1 MRPVGLWTLAF
12 MIGLAM
18 LGPSVVAQGQ
28 KESERQQQVKQI
40 KLTDRQ
46 VQSYISAQKQ
56 FAPLAAKLEGAGDQ
70 PDPALQSQMEQIA
83 KSNGFAS
90 LEELDDVATNIAL
103 VLDGLDPQTGQFL
116 EPSEQIKKA
125 MDEVRQDGQMP
136 QKDKDQAL
144 AEMQEELKSAAPLQF
159 KENVAVVKKYQK
171 ELDQVAAA
179 RAREAAGTSQEV
191 RCVRLGSRRHH
202 GAAGWPRSTAV
213 WYVNAIQ
220 VSMSLRTGGY
230 WLPPA
235 LPASGQNLKAET
247 ATVANDHENLQALQ
261 DRKTRRS
268 PTLPTQRGQPGP
280 PAANMP

>member
-1 MRPVGLWTLAF
+1 MRHVGLWTLAF

-28 KESERQQQVKQI
+28 KESERQQQVKQ
-40 KLTDRQ
+40 TDRQ
-46 VQSYISAQKQ
+46 VQSYISVQKQ

-70 PDPALQSQMEQIA
+70 PDPALQSQTEQIA

-103 VLDGLDPQTGQFL
+103 VLDGIDPQTGQFL

-159 KENVAVVKKYQK
+159 KENVTVVKKYQK
-171 ELDQVAAA
+171 ELDQVLQ
-179 RAREAAGTSQEV
+179 QE
-191 RCVRLGSRRHH
+191 
-202 GAAGWPRSTAV
+202 
-213 WYVNAIQ
+213 Q
-220 VSMSLRTGGY
+220 EKQQE
-230 WLPPA
+230 PA
-235 LPASGQNLKAET
+235 K
-247 ATVANDHENLQALQ
+247 
-261 DRKTRRS
+261 R
-268 PTLPTQRGQPGP
+268 
-280 PAANMP
+280 